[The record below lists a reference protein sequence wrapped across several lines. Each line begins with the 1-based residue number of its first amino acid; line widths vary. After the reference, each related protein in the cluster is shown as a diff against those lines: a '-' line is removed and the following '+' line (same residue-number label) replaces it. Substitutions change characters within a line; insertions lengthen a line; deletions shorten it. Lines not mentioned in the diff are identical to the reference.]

1 MDTMNYPVQV
11 TGDLLGLPFPTSIES
26 LIEQGPE
33 FLTLAFRASGALS
46 EDNRVTAINTLEEFF
61 AGGMGRKLL
70 LSVQYEKPREDLH
83 TELFLKFPRD
93 FGDPLRELFSPLME
107 PEIRFALLSRQP
119 GFPVAVPKCY
129 FADYHAASSSGLLV
143 TEKIRFGQDGIEPV
157 YDKCQDYEL
166 PDPLAHYK
174 ALTQALARISGAHK
188 AGRLD
193 ADADV
198 HYPHDAKSASTMNRI
213 PYTPSELEAKLDYLR
228 GFIDRVPQLFPESLR
243 CQAFLTRFSQQ
254 APLILEHEHAIREY
268 LNSNSDYVA
277 LCHWNANIDN
287 AWFWKSEQG
296 TLQAGLLDWGSV
308 GQMNIAQALFGMICA
323 AETEFLDAHK
333 QDLLHLFVAEYQHNG
348 GPAIDAGTL
357 ALHLKLAIA
366 TLGIAWML
374 DAPALIEAQIPEI
387 ETVLGRHDPRL
398 KNDFLARAQLHL
410 LIVFLNE
417 WQTGNIGELI
427 PLFLSM
433 QGKGDEPG

>member
-1 MDTMNYPVQV
+1 MDTISYPIQV

-33 FLTLAFRASGALS
+33 FLTLAFRACGALS
-46 EDNRVTAINTLEEFF
+46 EDNRVTAINTPQEFF

-70 LSVQYEKPREDLH
+70 LSVQYENPSDELH

-107 PEIRFALLSRQP
+107 PEIRFALLSRKP

-143 TEKIRFGQDGIEPV
+143 TEKIRFGQDGIEPG
-157 YDKCQDYEL
+157 YEKCQDYEL

-174 ALTQALARISGAHK
+174 ALTQALAKISSAHK

-193 ADADV
+193 VDV
-198 HYPHDAKSASTMNRI
+198 DLNYTLDIQSASAMNRI

-228 GFIDRVPQLFPESLR
+228 SFIDRVPQLFPDTLR
-243 CQAFLTRFSQQ
+243 CKAFLMRFSQQ
-254 APLILEHEHAIREY
+254 VPLFLEHEDAIRAF
-268 LNSNSDYVA
+268 LHSSSDYVA
-277 LCHWNANIDN
+277 LCHWNANVDN
-287 AWFWKSEQG
+287 AWFWKSDQG

-323 AETEFLDAHK
+323 AETEFLNAHK
-333 QDLLHLFVAEYQHNG
+333 QELLHLFVEEYQRNG
-348 GPAIDAGTL
+348 GPTLDVDTL

-387 ETVLGRHDPRL
+387 ETILSRHDPRL

-417 WQTGNIGELI
+417 WQTGNFGELI
-427 PLFLSM
+427 PQCLSI
-433 QGKGDEPG
+433 QDHNV